1 MAQVIKIKRSAGSTA
16 PASLAN
22 GELAYTHGNDQL
34 FIGDGTVVKVIGGK
48 ADHDKLAGI
57 ASGAQVNTVDS
68 VNGATGVVVLDKAD
82 VGLGNVANVDTTNAS
97 NITSGTI
104 NIARLPAAAIER
116 LVPVAD
122 QAARYALTTATV
134 QLGDTVKQ
142 VDTGFMYFVV
152 DEAHLGDAAGYE
164 IYTAGAASSVAWSAV
179 TSIPAAVTDLG
190 AITGA
195 TQNDVLIFDGSNWVN
210 TPLVVGAIA
219 DFTDEVNAMI
229 GAASIDDL
237 VDVDCADAADNDVL
251 RYNSANSAWENVPAD
266 KTIPGTEDHFLRYS
280 EDGFWES
287 HLLILDD
294 VADVVLTTPA
304 TGEVLGFDG
313 TNWVNVA
320 IDGGSF

>member
-34 FIGDGTVVKVIGGK
+34 FIGDGTDVKVIGGK

-57 ASGAQVNTVDS
+57 AAGAQVNTVDS
-68 VNGATGVVVLDKAD
+68 VNGATGVVVLTKSD
-82 VGLGNVANVDTTNAS
+82 VGLSNVANVDTTDAS

-164 IYTAGAASSVAWSAV
+164 VYTAGAASSVAWSGV
-179 TSIPAAVTDLG
+179 TSIPAAVSDLG

-195 TQNDVLIFDGSNWVN
+195 AQNDVLIYDGTNWVN
-210 TPLVVGAIA
+210 TPLVVGAIT
-219 DFTDEVNAMI
+219 DFTDEVNAI
-229 GAASIDDL
+229 VGNVTVDDL
-237 VDVDCADAADNDVL
+237 SDVVIDALADKDVL
-251 RYNSANSAWENVPAD
+251 QYNSATNEWKNVPAD
-266 KTIPGTEDHFLRYS
+266 ETIPGTEDHFLRYS
-280 EDGFWES
+280 GGGFWES